1 MTTAAI
7 NRHDLTLAAAAQ
19 MIREA
24 VKDRSYRAT
33 PLGLEVARYYRWK
46 RNEWGATETTLRD
59 YEAILARLSLYFAD
73 LDLADFEPPVGTE
86 RLREFW
92 DHYWGEK
99 SPRTRAK
106 VLSVLRD
113 FFAWACRERGLH
125 GNPSTPIRR
134 PKQRGVARGTFAV
147 TTLEKVIAAQARRRD
162 RLALRLL
169 FYLGL
174 RKGELARV
182 QFKHFDTPRRR
193 LVVFGKGGKVR
204 HVPIVD
210 ESLWRDIET
219 LILDEQPAGDDYLLY
234 PERHGP
240 LNQHRNSS
248 GAAPY
253 GLLWE
258 DRSKQMSGTT
268 MQRWWTACL
277 SRANVPHQPMHEA
290 RHTAITELLR
300 TPGSHLK
307 HAQLLAGHASI
318 QTTADIYAHLDDEDL
333 EHVLRDMSDERNRRR
348 TED

>member
-1 MTTAAI
+1 
-7 NRHDLTLAAAAQ
+7 

-46 RNEWGATETTLRD
+46 GNEWGATDTTLRD
-59 YEAILARLSLYFAD
+59 YEAILAKLALYFAD
-73 LDLADFEPPVGTE
+73 LNLQDFEPPVGTE
-86 RLREFW
+86 RIREVW
-92 DHYWGEK
+92 DHYWGDK
-99 SPRTRAK
+99 TPRTRAK

-113 FFAWACRERGLH
+113 FFAWACRERSLH
-125 GNPSTPIRR
+125 GDPTLPITR
-134 PKQRGVARGTFAV
+134 PKQRGVQRGTFAV
-147 TTLEKVIAAQARRRD
+147 ATLEKVIAAQPRRRD

-174 RKGELARV
+174 RKGELQRV

-193 LVVFGKGGKVR
+193 LIVFGKGGKIR
-204 HVPIVD
+204 KVPIVD
-210 ESLWRDIET
+210 EALWRDLEQH
-219 LILDEQPAGDDYLLY
+219 ILERNPSPDEYLLY

-240 LNQHRNSS
+240 LNQHRHR
-248 GAAPY
+248 GEAPY

-258 DRSKQMSGTT
+258 NRTKGMAPTT
-268 MQRWWTACL
+268 MQRWWTTCL
-277 SRANVPHQPMHEA
+277 ARAGVAYQPMHEA

-333 EHVLRDMSDERNRRR
+333 ERILREMSDERLRRNQN
-348 TED
+348 